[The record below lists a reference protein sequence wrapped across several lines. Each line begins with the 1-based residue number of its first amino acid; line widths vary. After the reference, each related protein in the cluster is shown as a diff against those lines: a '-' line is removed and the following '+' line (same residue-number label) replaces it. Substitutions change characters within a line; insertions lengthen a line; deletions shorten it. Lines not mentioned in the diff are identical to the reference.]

1 MSRTARVGIVLGS
14 KSDDGL
20 LAPCTEILER
30 MGIAYE
36 SLVASAHRNPER
48 VRDFAGGARDR
59 GLRVII
65 AMAGLSAALPGVVAA
80 HTTLPVIG
88 VPVQGGALQGV
99 DALLSMVQMPRGI
112 PVATV
117 AIGKGGAVN
126 AALLAAQILS
136 LEDKDVLEQLV
147 RYREEWEKS

>member
-1 MSRTARVGIVLGS
+1 MAQVGIILGS
-14 KSDDGL
+14 ASDKDL
-20 LAPCTEILER
+20 LEPCTGVLER
-30 MGIAYE
+30 MGIE
-36 SLVASAHRNPER
+36 FETTIASAHRNPAR
-48 VRDFAGGARDR
+48 VSEFAGGARER
-59 GLRVII
+59 GLKVII

-88 VPVQGGALQGV
+88 VPVQAGALAGV

-126 AALLAAQILS
+126 AALLAAAILGVS
-136 LEDKDVLEQLV
+136 DPSIVKELET
-147 RYREEWEKS
+147 YREEWNQT

>member
-1 MSRTARVGIVLGS
+1 MTARVGIILGS
-14 KSDDGL
+14 KSDEELLTHCAGTLDALGL
-20 LAPCTEILER
+20 
-30 MGIAYE
+30 GWE
-36 SLVASAHRNPER
+36 SKIASAHRNPAT
-48 VRDFAGGARDR
+48 VAKWASGARDR
-59 GLRVII
+59 GLKVII

-88 VPVQGGALQGV
+88 VPVQAGALQGV

-136 LEDKDVLEQLV
+136 IEDREVLAKIDS
-147 RYREEWEKS
+147 YREEWKQP

>member
-1 MSRTARVGIVLGS
+1 MSEAKVGIILGS
-14 KSDDGL
+14 KSDEGL
-20 LAPCTEILER
+20 VGPATEILDR
-30 MGIAYE
+30 MGIPWE

-48 VRDFAGGARDR
+48 VRDWTVSARDR

-136 LEDKDVLEQLV
+136 LEDKDVLDQLIL
-147 RYREEWEKS
+147 YREEWEKS

>member
-1 MSRTARVGIVLGS
+1 MNETPRVGIVMGS
-14 KSDDGL
+14 RSDEPL

-30 MGIAYE
+30 MGIAWE
-36 SLVASAHRNPER
+36 FIVASAHRNPEK
-48 VRDFAGGARDR
+48 VRDFAVGARER

-80 HTTLPVIG
+80 HTILPVIG

-136 LEDKDVLEQLV
+136 LEDREVLEQLV
-147 RYREEWEKS
+147 RYREEWEQS

>member
-1 MSRTARVGIVLGS
+1 MGAKVGIILGS
-14 KSDDGL
+14 KSDKDL
-20 LAPCTEILER
+20 LEHCGDTLDRLQVPW
-30 MGIAYE
+30 E
-36 SLVASAHRNPER
+36 SLVASAHRNPAVVAEW
-48 VRDFAGGARDR
+48 ASTARER
-59 GLRVII
+59 GLKVII
-65 AMAGLSAALPGVVAA
+65 AMAGLSAALPGVAAA

-88 VPVQGGALQGV
+88 VPAQAGALQGV

-136 LEDKDVLEQLV
+136 IEDREVLDNIE
-147 RYREEWEKS
+147 RYREEWEQP

>member
-1 MSRTARVGIVLGS
+1 
-14 KSDDGL
+14 
-20 LAPCTEILER
+20 
-30 MGIAYE
+30 
-36 SLVASAHRNPER
+36 
-48 VRDFAGGARDR
+48 
-59 GLRVII
+59 
-65 AMAGLSAALPGVVAA
+65 VAA

-126 AALLAAQILS
+126 AALLSAQILS
-136 LEDKDVLEQLV
+136 IEDKDVLGHIE
-147 RYREEWEKS
+147 RYREEWKQS

>member
-1 MSRTARVGIVLGS
+1 MSETPRVGIVMGS
-14 KSDDGL
+14 RSDEGL
-20 LAPCTEILER
+20 LAPCVEILDR
-30 MGIAYE
+30 MGIAWE
-36 SLVASAHRNPER
+36 SLVASAHRHPER

-136 LEDKDVLEQLV
+136 LEDRDVLDQLV
-147 RYREEWEKS
+147 RYREEWEQS

>member
-1 MSRTARVGIVLGS
+1 MARVGIILGS
-14 KSDDGL
+14 KSDTPLLEHCVETLQGL
-20 LAPCTEILER
+20 GVEC
-30 MGIAYE
+30 E
-36 SLVASAHRNPER
+36 SLVASAHRNPAR
-48 VRDFAGGARDR
+48 VAEWAAGARER
-59 GLRVII
+59 GFKVII

-88 VPVQGGALQGV
+88 VPVQAGALGGV

-126 AALLAAQILS
+126 AALLAASILG
-136 LEDKDVLEQLV
+136 LEDGTLARKLEE
-147 RYREEWEKS
+147 YREEWNQP

>member
-1 MSRTARVGIVLGS
+1 MSETARVGIVLGS
-14 KSDDGL
+14 KSDESL
-20 LAPCTEILER
+20 VAPCTEILDR
-30 MGIAYE
+30 MGIAWE

-48 VRDFAGGARDR
+48 VRDFAGGARER

-136 LEDKDVLEQLV
+136 LEDKDVLGKLIL
-147 RYREEWEKS
+147 YREEWEQS

>member
-1 MSRTARVGIVLGS
+1 MSALVGIILGS
-14 KSDDGL
+14 KSDDAL
-20 LAPCTEILER
+20 LGPCTEVLDR
-30 MGIAYE
+30 MGISWE
-36 SLVASAHRNPER
+36 TIVASAHRNPGR
-48 VRDFAGGARDR
+48 VGEWSGGARER
-59 GLRVII
+59 GLKVII

-136 LEDKDVLEQLV
+136 IEDKDVLAHIE
-147 RYREEWEKS
+147 RYREEWKQS

>member
-1 MSRTARVGIVLGS
+1 MNGKIGIILGS
-14 KSDDGL
+14 LSDNDL
-20 LAPCTEILER
+20 LSPCTDMLDR
-30 MGIAYE
+30 MGVEWE
-36 SLVASAHRNPER
+36 SIVASAHRNPGR
-48 VRDFAGGARDR
+48 VGEWAGGARER
-59 GLRVII
+59 GLKVII

-88 VPVQGGALQGV
+88 VPVQAGALQGV

-136 LEDKDVLEQLV
+136 LEDKDVLGKIEH
-147 RYREEWEKS
+147 YREEWKQT

>member
-1 MSRTARVGIVLGS
+1 MSAQVGIILGS
-14 KSDDGL
+14 KSDDNL
-20 LAPCTEILER
+20 LGPCTEVLDR
-30 MGIAYE
+30 MGISWE
-36 SLVASAHRNPER
+36 SIVASAHRNPAR
-48 VRDFAGGARDR
+48 VGEWTGGARER
-59 GLRVII
+59 GLKVII

-126 AALLAAQILS
+126 AALLAAQIIGI
-136 LEDKDVLEQLV
+136 EDKEVLGHIE
-147 RYREEWEKS
+147 RYREEWKQS

>member
-1 MSRTARVGIVLGS
+1 MKARVGIILGS
-14 KSDDGL
+14 RSDEELLAHCVKTLDGL
-20 LAPCTEILER
+20 GVAW
-30 MGIAYE
+30 E
-36 SLVASAHRNPER
+36 SLVASAHRNPAL
-48 VRDFAGGARDR
+48 VADWASGARER
-59 GLRVII
+59 GLKVII

-88 VPVQGGALQGV
+88 VPVQAGALQGV

-117 AIGKGGAVN
+117 AIGKNGAVN

-136 LEDKDVLEQLV
+136 IEDMEVLEKIDS
-147 RYREEWEKS
+147 YREEWKQP